1 MWLRLQSRRCGD
13 VFLQGAAAGGRSPV
27 LVQQQQQQQGDARGR
42 GQDGAHPEAQL
53 AEVAVLYDGQD
64 GGAAQE
70 HQHLKDE
77 GQRLS
82 KKLLPVLL
90 Q

>member
-1 MWLRLQSRRCGD
+1 MQE
-13 VFLQGAAAGGRSPV
+13 
-27 LVQQQQQQQGDARGR
+27 QQQGYACGC

-70 HQHLKDE
+70 HHHLEDKDN
-77 GQRLS
+77 GGVKTFYDLRGKVS
-82 KKLLPVLL
+82 HH
-90 Q
+90 